1 MTIKINK
8 ILFVTT
14 TIVLLSGCATNRY
27 VTDRNDPLEPL
38 NRGFYKFNKT
48 VDQLYLKPVSRT
60 YELIVPEALR
70 NLIHN
75 FFSNINEIPT
85 IANSLLQAKMQQA
98 CTSTARFT
106 INSTLGVGGLFD
118 VATKGNLLRAREDF
132 GTTLA
137 AWGYKDS
144 YYLVLP
150 LLGPSTIRD
159 GIGALGNIFVHPAY
173 YLKPKWRNRYEVGY
187 AIDKRTELKEAE
199 SFIDTLGI
207 DGYKSQR
214 DSYLQNRNYKI
225 NHKQISN
232 NNALLQEPPE

>member
-1 MTIKINK
+1 MIIKKNK
-8 ILFVTT
+8 ILLITT
-14 TIVLLSGCATNRY
+14 TIILLSGCATNRH

-38 NRGFYKFNKT
+38 NRGFYRLNKT
-48 VDQLYLKPVSRT
+48 VDQLYLKPASRT

-70 NLIHN
+70 KLIHN
-75 FFSNINEIPT
+75 FFSNLNEIPT
-85 IANSLLQAKMQQA
+85 IINSVLQAKMKQA

-118 VATKGNLLRAREDF
+118 VATKGNILREREDF

-137 AWGYKDS
+137 TWGYKNS

-159 GIGALGNIFVHPAY
+159 GIGTLGNMFLTPAY
-173 YLKPKWRNRYEVGY
+173 YLKPKWRNRYELSY
-187 AIDKRTELKEAE
+187 AIDKRTELEEAA

-207 DGYKSQR
+207 DGYKAQR
-214 DSYLQNRNYKI
+214 DSYLQNRNYKL
-225 NHKQISN
+225 NNKQTPN
-232 NNALLQEPPE
+232 NNSLLNEPPE